1 MKINLDIDNNNLQ
14 LLNEIATKN
23 NVSVDEFVSDIV
35 KNNIKNYTDMN
46 SDRLFKIFNEGIEET
61 DDEET
66 EDILKTL
73 KTLTKED
80 LEVVKEEIEKI
91 ILN

>member
-23 NVSVDEFVSDIV
+23 NISVDEFVSDIV